1 MISATKSAWWLL
13 ALLCAGLLLLSGC
26 GKKTPLPADQ
36 QVYAGRWV
44 APDGT
49 YVRIYLDGGGKVEA
63 SNTSI
68 DGGQVTIQGNSLT
81 VSLFGI
87 TKKYRIDQPPREE
100 NGVWTM
106 VLDGITHTKKDDP
119 FE

>member
-1 MISATKSAWWLL
+1 MISATKLAWLL
-13 ALLCAGLLLLSGC
+13 LVLLCVGILLLAGC
-26 GKKTPLPADQ
+26 GKKTPLSADQ

-49 YVRIYLDGGGKVEA
+49 YVRIYLDGSGKVEA
-63 SNTSI
+63 SNTTI

-87 TKKYRIDQPPREE
+87 TKKYRIDQPPKEE
-100 NGVWTM
+100 NGAWTM
-106 VLDGITHTKKDDP
+106 ILDGITHTKKDDP

>member
-1 MISATKSAWWLL
+1 MVSPTRSAWILT
-13 ALLCAGLLLLSGC
+13 ALLCAGLLLLPGC
-26 GKKTPLPADQ
+26 GQKTPLPADQ

-49 YVRIYLDGGGKVEA
+49 YVRIYLDGSGKVET

-68 DGGQVTIQGNSLT
+68 SGGQVTIQGNSLT

-100 NGVWTM
+100 NGAWTM

>member
-1 MISATKSAWWLL
+1 MVSAKKSVWFIVVMACAG
-13 ALLCAGLLLLSGC
+13 ALLLPGC

-44 APDGT
+44 AADGT
-49 YVRIYLDGGGKVEA
+49 SVRIYLDGSGKVEA
-63 SNTSI
+63 ANTSI
-68 DGGQVTIQGNSLT
+68 DGGQVTIQGNTLT

-106 VLDGITHTKKDDP
+106 VLDGIVHTKKGDP
-119 FE
+119 SE